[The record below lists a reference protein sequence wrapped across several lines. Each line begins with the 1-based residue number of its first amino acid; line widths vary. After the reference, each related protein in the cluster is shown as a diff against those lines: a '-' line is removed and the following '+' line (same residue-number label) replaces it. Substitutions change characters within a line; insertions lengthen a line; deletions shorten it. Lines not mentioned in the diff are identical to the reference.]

1 MKGEYAVR
9 TLVVVGFA
17 LSSCAC
23 SGFTYR
29 TMPRPPF
36 CVRGGMASMSQSMVD
51 YGTSYTPDLT
61 GTTEAIPDSYLV
73 PEAQAGEDCVPPPW
87 WSPPESSYH

>member
-1 MKGEYAVR
+1 VQWVHLPHHAPAAV
-9 TLVVVGFA
+9 L
-17 LSSCAC
+17 CE
-23 SGFTYR
+23 
-29 TMPRPPF
+29 
-36 CVRGGMASMSQSMVD
+36 GGMASISASMVD